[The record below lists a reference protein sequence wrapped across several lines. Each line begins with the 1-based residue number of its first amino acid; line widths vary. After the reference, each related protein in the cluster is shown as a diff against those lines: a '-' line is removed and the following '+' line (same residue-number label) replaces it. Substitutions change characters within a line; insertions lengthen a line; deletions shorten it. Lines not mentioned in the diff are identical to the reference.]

1 MKQQVNLDI
10 MQFVETQILPR
21 YTAFGESHGLRHV
34 NRVIKNALKLAH
46 ITGADIDMVYVIAAY
61 HDLGM
66 SGPRAI
72 HHITGGKILMAD
84 NRLKRWFSKEQIA
97 IMKEAVEDHRA
108 SSSRQPRSIYGKIV
122 AEADRDI
129 EAHEI
134 FRRAI
139 LYAKE
144 NNPNVDK
151 EQLWE
156 LFANHMDE
164 KYSVHGYIKL
174 WIPNSPNEHELKLL
188 RETIEDKAQLR
199 QEFENI
205 LLETDC
211 P

>member
-1 MKQQVNLDI
+1 MKQQVSLDI

-108 SSSRQPRSIYGKIV
+108 SSVDSQEAFTERSLPKPTVTSRRTKYSDVLFYMPKRTTPTWTRSNCGNSLQTTWTRNTRYMATSNYGFPT
-122 AEADRDI
+122 RPMGMNSNS
-129 EAHEI
+129 
-134 FRRAI
+134 
-139 LYAKE
+139 YAK
-144 NNPNVDK
+144 P
-151 EQLWE
+151 
-156 LFANHMDE
+156 
-164 KYSVHGYIKL
+164 
-174 WIPNSPNEHELKLL
+174 
-188 RETIEDKAQLR
+188 
-199 QEFENI
+199 
-205 LLETDC
+205 
-211 P
+211 